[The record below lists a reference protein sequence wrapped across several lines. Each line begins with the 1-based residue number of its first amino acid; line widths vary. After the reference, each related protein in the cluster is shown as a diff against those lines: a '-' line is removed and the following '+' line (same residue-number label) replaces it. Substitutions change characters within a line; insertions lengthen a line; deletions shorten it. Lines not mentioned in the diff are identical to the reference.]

1 MADTASLALPLLA
14 AAQAQKHIT
23 HNEALILLDAV
34 AQIAVRAIDQNAPP
48 ASPVAGDRY
57 LVGSTPTGAFAG
69 QAAKIA
75 AYDGSAWRFMTPKA
89 GWVMTNT
96 TDSSVSFHD
105 GLAWRNIAFAIK
117 KLDNLT
123 GLGVGTASDANNPL
137 AVKVNDALFAAR
149 GTGES
154 GTGDLRFKL
163 NKEATAKTVS
173 QLYQT
178 NYSGRAEAGLI
189 GDDSWRLKVSSDG
202 SIWRDALVAAPAT
215 GAVRMDMILS
225 GRATQGNTG
234 RIECDFASS
243 GAVGMVL
250 TDTGAAASA
259 TALALRKNNAQVGA
273 ITLSTTGATYSTT
286 SDYRLKQDVTP
297 IEDGLARVVALKP
310 CRFAFKVEPDQR
322 VDGFIAHEMAEVV
335 PEAVTG
341 VKDGANEEGL
351 PVYQAVDAGRII
363 PILVSAVQELA
374 RRVAELEARA

>member
-1 MADTASLALPLLA
+1 MADTASLALPLIA

-23 HNEALILLDAV
+23 HNEALILLDAA
-34 AQIAVRAIDQNAPP
+34 AQIAVRASGQNAPP
-48 ASPVAGDRY
+48 ANPVAGDRY
-57 LVGSTPTGAFAG
+57 LVGSAPSGAFAG
-69 QAAKIA
+69 QAAKFA
-75 AYDGSAWRFMTPKA
+75 AYDGTAWRFMTPQA
-89 GWVMTNT
+89 GWMVTNT

-105 GLAWRNIAFAIK
+105 GTAWRAIAFAIK

-149 GTGES
+149 GTGEG

-163 NKEATAKTVS
+163 NKESAAKTVS

-178 NYSGRAEAGLI
+178 NYSGRAETGLT
-189 GDDSWRLKVSSDG
+189 GDDSWRLKVSADG
-202 SIWRDALVAAPAT
+202 ATWRDALVAAPAT
-215 GAVRMDMILS
+215 GAVRMDLILS

-250 TDTGAAASA
+250 TDTGTAASA
-259 TALALRKNNAQVGA
+259 TALALRKNSAQVGA
-273 ITLSTTGATYSTT
+273 ITLSNTGTTYSTT

-310 CRFAFKVEPDQR
+310 CRFAFRIEPDR
-322 VDGFIAHEMAEVV
+322 RLDGFIAHEMAEVV

-341 VKDGANEEGL
+341 VKDGTTEDGS
-351 PVYQAVDAGRII
+351 PVYQAVDAARLV

-374 RRVAELEARA
+374 RRVAALEARS

>member
-34 AQIAVRAIDQNAPP
+34 AQIAVRAIYQNAPP
-48 ASPVAGDRY
+48 ASPLAGDRY

-163 NKEATAKTVS
+163 NKEAAAKTVS
-173 QLYQT
+173 QL
-178 NYSGRAEAGLI
+178 
-189 GDDSWRLKVSSDG
+189 
-202 SIWRDALVAAPAT
+202 
-215 GAVRMDMILS
+215 
-225 GRATQGNTG
+225 
-234 RIECDFASS
+234 
-243 GAVGMVL
+243 
-250 TDTGAAASA
+250 
-259 TALALRKNNAQVGA
+259 
-273 ITLSTTGATYSTT
+273 
-286 SDYRLKQDVTP
+286 
-297 IEDGLARVVALKP
+297 
-310 CRFAFKVEPDQR
+310 
-322 VDGFIAHEMAEVV
+322 
-335 PEAVTG
+335 
-341 VKDGANEEGL
+341 
-351 PVYQAVDAGRII
+351 
-363 PILVSAVQELA
+363 
-374 RRVAELEARA
+374 